1 MLDITKSKDSLEFL
15 PDVAPATPI
24 DINGGARER
33 INLRDLTIPDDSVL
47 NDGSGSSPGS
57 SPGSFPGSSPDSSP
71 VVPDS
76 PSSPETNSSNTDLW
90 QPDPNAS
97 PEDNLTSLFAWLS
110 YMLSPS
116 LQDAH
121 DFTSQPRIFADLL
134 ANSFDIIRK
143 YFNGMSRPYLDTETK
158 LSLAEKMAD
167 IYYHFI
173 DAEFT
178 AALSYQSW
186 YLQQEYNSPT
196 NQINRLAEA
205 GLNSAFVVGNLN
217 AGNAQSAAGMPQLD
231 QVQSS
236 GAGQVQQQ
244 ADAARMSLFGSIFG
258 TVFGGIGDLLS
269 AGGGFFKDVAE
280 GETVRKLRPLQIAEL
295 GSRIAGNASTLMMQ
309 QTEIDQMKQNMAMKA
324 MDTELSFGSQELE
337 AAAQSVDRAQQAYQ
351 TDFNN
356 YSQEIEDQEWQT
368 HVIDKNGNRK
378 TYNLTTEDLKD
389 VINNDG
395 KTKDGYYVEG
405 YQSWQK
411 ALSAHA
417 DTNLGVDVFLV
428 GKAGVNGGI
437 SGTDTDAGGSKD
449 SESHESELG
458 WSTNHSSGKSSV
470 GYSEDG
476 SEFHIG
482 DSSFKSVT
490 TRRRVPLPEYKARIE
505 SKLKLYQ
512 DALDHFNTLSKGQQ
526 TRCLRMLD
534 ELQRNLSYFSSGV
547 LKATYSDRIK
557 QLFQPKQMVA
567 D

>member
-1 MLDITKSKDSLEFL
+1 MVDIIKSKDSLEFL
-15 PDVAPATPI
+15 PDVAPATPL
-24 DINGGARER
+24 DINGGDRESLK
-33 INLRDLTIPDDSVL
+33 LRDLTIPDDSIL
-47 NDGSGSSPGS
+47 TGGSGSGSS
-57 SPGSFPGSSPDSSP
+57 PGSSPDSSP

-76 PSSPETNSSNTDLW
+76 SSSPVIDSSNTDLW
-90 QPDPNAS
+90 QPDPNVSPDENLAS
-97 PEDNLTSLFAWLS
+97 LYGWLRSLLN
-110 YMLSPS
+110 PS
-116 LQDAH
+116 LRDSYS
-121 DFTSQPRIFADLL
+121 FTSQPRVFADLL
-134 ANSFDIIRK
+134 ASSFDVIRK
-143 YFNGMSRPYLDTETK
+143 YFNGEARPFLDKSAMIT
-158 LSLAEKMAD
+158 LAEKMAD
-167 IYYHFI
+167 IYNHFI
-173 DAEFT
+173 DAEFS

-186 YLQQEYNSPT
+186 YLQQEYNSPI

-205 GLNSAFVVGNLN
+205 GLSSAFVVGNLN

-231 QVQSS
+231 QVQAS

-244 ADAARMSLFGSIFG
+244 ADAARKSLFGSIFG

-309 QTEIDQMKQNMAMKA
+309 QTEVDQMKQNMAMKA

-368 HVIDKNGNRK
+368 HVIDKYGNRK
-378 TYNLTTEDLKD
+378 IYNLSTEDLKD
-389 VINNDG
+389 VIKNHG

-405 YQSWQK
+405 YKSWQK
-411 ALSAHA
+411 ALTASGSS
-417 DTNLGVDVFLV
+417 NLGIDVPLV
-428 GKAGVNGGI
+428 GKAGAQGGI
-437 SGTDTDAGGSKD
+437 SGTDTDAGGNKD
-449 SESHESELG
+449 SQSNESERG
-458 WSTNHSSGKSSV
+458 WSTDHSSGKSSV

-482 DSSFKSVT
+482 ESSFKSVT

-547 LKATYSDRIK
+547 LKATYSDRIN